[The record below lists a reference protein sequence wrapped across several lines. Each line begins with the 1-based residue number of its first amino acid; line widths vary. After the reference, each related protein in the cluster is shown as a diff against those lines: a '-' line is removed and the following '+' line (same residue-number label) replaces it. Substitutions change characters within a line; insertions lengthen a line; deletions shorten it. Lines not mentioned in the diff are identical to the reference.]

1 MGSVHSELH
10 VSGSLTEQLRRP
22 AGLGRK
28 LVCSGFEK
36 GHPQSQGIRLML
48 RRDPTLGDTK
58 KLAEH
63 MARKKAGSVDG
74 GSAREHIRL
83 WGIISVL
90 CSA

>member
-28 LVCSGFEK
+28 LVCSGSEK